1 VSFDASLDAKEQVRQ
16 AIDIVDLVGKY
27 AQLRRQGRGY
37 VALCPWHDDTRPSLQ
52 INPERQS
59 FKCWVCDIGGDVFS
73 FVMKMENV
81 AFPEALAMLAERAG
95 ITLRPSR
102 DRQHGPGGSHL
113 TAVPAAGAAGGGSN
127 VSSGDRK
134 QVLYRAMAWAE
145 AKYHQCL
152 LTAPEAEPA
161 REYLRQR
168 RLTPESIA
176 KFHLGYSPPAWDWIL
191 RQAKEASISSQ
202 ILEAVGIL
210 VRSQSNERLYDRFR
224 GRVLFSIRDPLN
236 RPVGLGGR
244 VLPESGSTSPAKYLN
259 SPETPLFA
267 KSSLLY
273 GLDVARDAM
282 RKSRTAL
289 VMEGYTDCIVAHQY
303 GFANAVAVL
312 GTALNEHHI
321 RNLKHFVD
329 QIVLVLDGDAAGK
342 RRTNE
347 VLELFVAREAD
358 LRILTLPEEMD
369 PAEFL
374 EAYGTDALKDLLATR
389 AVDALDHA
397 FQTATAGLDV
407 HRDLD
412 AVYRAVERLLA
423 VIARAPGAGD
433 GVSAQRQNR
442 EWMVLNKL
450 AQMSHIPEDKLWAR
464 FAELRRADRRK
475 RSSAA
480 GTPAA
485 EPQNEAD
492 AAAGPIDEFQRELL
506 EILVA
511 HPQCVAV
518 VRDEIQPEQLAHRGC
533 RAIYAA
539 CCRLADEGIPP
550 TFQRLMLEFDE
561 QAVKSLLV
569 ELDETGRAKGVTQ
582 PEALLEDL
590 SRRIQQNDKRLALDA
605 GALRQTEDESQQMAL
620 FAQLVRQE
628 RARHGESN
636 PTEG

>member
-27 AQLRRQGRGY
+27 VQLRRQGRGY

-52 INPERQS
+52 INAERQS

-73 FVMKMENV
+73 FVMKMEGV
-81 AFPEALAMLAERAG
+81 TFPEALAMLAERAG
-95 ITLRPSR
+95 IPLRPGR
-102 DRQHGPGGSHL
+102 GGQHSASASAASSGPAS
-113 TAVPAAGAAGGGSN
+113 GAAK
-127 VSSGDRK
+127 VASGDRK
-134 QVLYRAMAWAE
+134 QALYRAMAWAE

-152 LTAPEAEPA
+152 LAAPEAEPA

-168 RLTPESIA
+168 RLAPESIA

-191 RQAKEASISSQ
+191 RQAQEASISSQ
-202 ILEAVGIL
+202 ILETIGIL
-210 VRSQSNERLYDRFR
+210 ARSQSNDKLYDRFR

-244 VLPESGSTSPAKYLN
+244 VLPESGSTSPAKYIN

-282 RKSRTAL
+282 RKSHTAL

-329 QIVLVLDGDAAGK
+329 KIVLVLDGDAAGK

-347 VLELFVAREAD
+347 VLELFVAREVD

-374 EAYGTDALKDLLATR
+374 EAYGADALTDLLSTR

-397 FQTATAGLDV
+397 FQTATEGLDV
-407 HRDLD
+407 QRDLD

-433 GVSAQRQNR
+433 GISAERQNR
-442 EWMVLNKL
+442 EWMVLHKL
-450 AQMSHIPEDKLWAR
+450 AQKSHLPEEKIRAR
-464 FAELRRADRRK
+464 LTELRRSDRRK
-475 RSSAA
+475 RS
-480 GTPAA
+480 PAPGA
-485 EPQNEAD
+485 PSVAPQREAD
-492 AAAGPIDEFQRELL
+492 AAAGPIDPYQRELL
-506 EILVA
+506 EILVG

-518 VRDEIQPEQLAHRGC
+518 VREEIRPEQLAHAGC
-533 RAIYAA
+533 RAIYTT

-550 TFQRLMLEFDE
+550 TFARLMLEFDE
-561 QAVKSLLV
+561 KALKSLLV
-569 ELDETGRAKGVTQ
+569 ELDETGRAKGIIQ

-590 SRRIQQNDKRLALDA
+590 IRRIQQKDKRLALDA
-605 GALRQTEDESQQMAL
+605 GDLRQTEDESQQKAML
-620 FAQLVRQE
+620 E
-628 RARHGESN
+628 RHFQQQVARHGISN

>member
-27 AQLRRQGRGY
+27 VQLRRQGRGY

-52 INPERQS
+52 INAERQS

-73 FVMKMENV
+73 FVMKMEGV
-81 AFPEALAMLAERAG
+81 TFPEALAMLAERAG
-95 ITLRPSR
+95 IPLRPGRSG
-102 DRQHGPGGSHL
+102 QHSPSDSSPRTAPSSGPAS
-113 TAVPAAGAAGGGSN
+113 GAAK

-152 LTAPEAEPA
+152 LSAPEAEPA

-168 RLTPESIA
+168 RLTPESVA

-191 RQAKEASISSQ
+191 RQAQEASISSQ
-202 ILEAVGIL
+202 VLEKIGIL
-210 VRSQSNERLYDRFR
+210 ARSQSNEKLYDRFR

-244 VLPESGSTSPAKYLN
+244 VLPESGSTSPAKYVN

-303 GFANAVAVL
+303 GFANTVAIL

-329 QIVLVLDGDAAGK
+329 KIVLVLDGDAAGK

-374 EAYGTDALKDLLATR
+374 EAYGAEALADLLSSR

-397 FQTATAGLDV
+397 FKTATEGLDV
-407 HRDLD
+407 QRDLD
-412 AVYRAVERLLA
+412 AVYRAAERLLA

-433 GVSAQRQNR
+433 GISTERQNR
-442 EWMVLNKL
+442 EWMVLHKL
-450 AQMSHIPEDKLWAR
+450 AQKSHIPEEKIRAR
-464 FAELRRADRRK
+464 LMELRRSDRRK

-480 GTPAA
+480 GAPAEA
-485 EPQNEAD
+485 PQREAD
-492 AAAGPIDEFQRELL
+492 TAAGPIDPLQRVLL
-506 EILVA
+506 EILVG

-518 VRDEIQPEQLAHRGC
+518 VRDEIRPEQLAHRGC

-539 CCRLADEGIPP
+539 CCRLADEGIQP
-550 TFQRLMLEFDE
+550 TFERLMLEFDE
-561 QAVKSLLV
+561 QALKSLLV
-569 ELDETGRAKGVTQ
+569 ELDETERAKGTLQ
-582 PEALLEDL
+582 PEAALEYL
-590 SRRIQQNDKRLALDA
+590 IRRIQQSDKRLALDA

-620 FAQLVRQE
+620 MERLVQQE
-628 RARHGESN
+628 LARHGESN